1 MFDRSRPPDATRAH
15 RASVRAYA
23 AVPLSDALLRDAVR
37 VAQTA
42 ATSSHVQGYSLIR
55 VRDAESRAALVELT
69 GGQPY
74 VAEAGAFLVVCADV
88 RRHDLIAG
96 QARREISHNLET
108 FLLAVIDASL
118 FAQNLAVEFESR
130 GLGICY
136 IGGLRTRSED
146 VDRLLEIP
154 HGVWPLFGFCVGVPE
169 SVPARKP
176 RLGVDAVLFDDRYP
190 ADDTLLASIHRF
202 DQAMNGY
209 YAARGLPGRDWSR
222 GILRKFSRPLR
233 EHLADYYRSKG
244 ARLD

>member
-1 MFDRSRPPDATRAH
+1 MSDPSRPTDSRRSR
-15 RASVRAYA
+15 RASVRAYVA
-23 AVPLSDALLRDAVR
+23 TPVSDELLRDAVR
-37 VAQTA
+37 IAQTA

-55 VRDAESRAALVELT
+55 VGDAEVRAALVDLT

-88 RRHDLIAG
+88 RRHDLIAAKMG
-96 QARREISHNLET
+96 QEIPHNLET

-118 FAQNLAVEFESR
+118 FAQNLVVEFEER

-136 IGGLRTRSED
+136 IGGLRSRSQE

-154 HGVWPLFGFCVGVPE
+154 HGVWPLFGLCVGLPAA
-169 SVPARKP
+169 VPARKP
-176 RLGVDAVLFDDRYP
+176 RLGVEAVLFDDRYP
-190 ADDTLLASIHRF
+190 ADDDLLASIHRF